1 MLREVVLNLEMW
13 IGNNR
18 DNLRQQ
24 LLERGERIYDV
35 AHGRNRFFVLSEMSY
50 ADNYTIYPRF
60 GSRAGSFLTQRR
72 KGAEKRASLCF
83 LKVIFI
89 FATPYKRYLIGEDSV
104 R

>member
-35 AHGRNRFFVLSEMSY
+35 AHGRNRFFVLSEISY
-50 ADNYTIYPRF
+50 ADNYTIYLTF
-60 GSRAGSFLTQRR
+60 ISSAGFIHSIVSF
-72 KGAEKRASLCF
+72 A
-83 LKVIFI
+83 KVN
-89 FATPYKRYLIGEDSV
+89 ATMVVAFTYS
-104 R
+104 